1 MIDET
6 YNELPVVDAV
16 ETISRYRHKKT
27 GAIYKTKEEW
37 QKLGIPNEDI
47 AQDLTVIMPAL
58 DLFGKTS

>member
-1 MIDET
+1 MSEI
-6 YNELPVVDAV
+6 PVIDAV
-16 ETISRYRHKKT
+16 ETISQYRHKKT

-58 DLFGKTS
+58 DLFSKTS

>member
-1 MIDET
+1 MSGI
-6 YNELPVVDAV
+6 PVIDAV
-16 ETISRYRHKKT
+16 ETISQYRHKKT

-58 DLFGKTS
+58 DLFSKTS